1 MKYLIISD
9 IHGCKNY
16 LERILEKESDI
27 KNVIFLGDGLGDIFT
42 LKAAHPD
49 YNVVSAVAGNCDVN
63 KAVPTKEV
71 LNICGH
77 NILVCHGDGYHV
89 KMSLLPLR
97 KACVAMGVDIVLYGH
112 THRQY
117 YEYFDGL
124 YMFNPGSVMPSS
136 NPFSCYGVME
146 FSGEKPMF
154 YHREI

>member
-1 MKYLIISD
+1 MKYLIVSD

-27 KNVIFLGDGLGDIFT
+27 KNIIFLGDGLGDIFT
-42 LKAAHPD
+42 LKARHPD
-49 YNVVSAVAGNCDVN
+49 YNIVSAVAGNCDVN
-63 KAVPTKEV
+63 KAVPTKEI
-71 LNICGH
+71 LDIKGH
-77 NILVCHGDGYHV
+77 KLLVCHGDGYYV

-97 KACVAMGVDIVLYGH
+97 RACMSMGVDIALYGH

-124 YMFNPGSVMPSS
+124 YMFNPGSVAPSS
-136 NPFSCYGVME
+136 NPFSCYGVLE
-146 FSGEKPMF
+146 FVNGNPMF